1 MKQIEESTYHEG
13 KGEAKLELYKLAIKD
28 AQHIFNTYKN
38 SHPDEAW
45 DTIRRIIF
53 NPKLK

>member
-1 MKQIEESTYHEG
+1 MKQTEVDTNHEG

-38 SHPDEAW
+38 THPNEAW